1 MQTKKTSEHKILPFS
16 FFGAM
21 LCAMLFLDAVL
32 PLEGFWLHT
41 AILPQVG
48 PWSLLPTHLL
58 FPGWAISS
66 SITSSKPTPPS
77 VAISWMQL
85 PLLLAAFLLVFL
97 MYLLAVRRL
106 PHYITSFRYILYSTL
121 LLGIISVLFPVV
133 TSPDIYSYISYARIG
148 VLYHLNPL
156 TTLPTAISTDPVY
169 MNVYWNDQ
177 PSAYGPT
184 WAAIASVLQW
194 FTLIF
199 GSQSLLPMVLALR
212 LFGLATHLCS
222 TALIWSIAGRLQ
234 HLQGRVSP
242 QKRIVA
248 TLAFAWNPLLLL
260 EACVNA
266 HNDAAM
272 LLLVLLAIWFLLPG
286 RLKPFP
292 AFVLAA
298 VMLALATCLKLNTVV
313 LVPLVLIF
321 MWKQQAGTAGMIT
334 GRGQAVAC
342 GQGEQVAPTMLR
354 RSLASQSV
362 HSRGDGL
369 SSPCARSLVNT
380 LLLGLI
386 YAGIIILLY
395 APFWQNGAIL
405 NIFHTNPTTSRDI
418 NSVAEFVSRLYN
430 SISEVFG
437 SPPAPLIGSP
447 AENFTHTLSIGI
459 FFCLYAFFCWKALT
473 TKGTM
478 NTLPSLVR
486 WLALAWL
493 LYCALG
499 APWFWPWYIVTLLGL
514 SALIESTSSGKELLF
529 GLFRQPLATYLLSFS
544 MLSIYC
550 FYAWGPHDYYIP
562 WLPDFQLAYLHSLW
576 AWGIP
581 LLAIRGL
588 WRLGGSTSRLE
599 AHPHEVHF
607 TL

>member
-21 LCAMLFLDAVL
+21 ICAVLFLDAVL

-321 MWKQQAGTAGMIT
+321 MWKQLGRDRIRT
-334 GRGQAVAC
+334 GGGGVDEGC
-342 GQGEQVAPTMLR
+342 GNLGRLR
-354 RSLASQSV
+354 RPRPAL
-362 HSRGDGL
+362 L
-369 SSPCARSLVNT
+369 NT

-386 YAGIIILLY
+386 YTAIIILLY

>member
-21 LCAMLFLDAVL
+21 ICAVLFLDAVL

-148 VLYHLNPL
+148 VLYHHNPL

-313 LVPLVLIF
+313 LVPFVLIF
-321 MWKQQAGTAGMIT
+321 MWKQLGRDRIRT
-334 GRGQAVAC
+334 GGGGVDEGC
-342 GQGEQVAPTMLR
+342 GNLGRLR
-354 RSLASQSV
+354 RPRPAL
-362 HSRGDGL
+362 L
-369 SSPCARSLVNT
+369 NT

-386 YAGIIILLY
+386 YTAIIILLY